1 MRFHTYKRLRRTA
14 LTAGVLVPVAALGA
28 MLLPANAQDGKLK
41 EPGKVEASWVASTR
55 GVTTR
60 PYRAVWSASQGGR
73 NMPASYHG
81 AVIIERL
88 SSKGWKSGMMLTP
101 AGAARPRGSD
111 HAPAA
116 QHPGQRADLQP
127 QERAPER
134 DRDALHATR
143 RLRARAQ
150 PAHRGRQSLAAEYP
164 STRSIHSLRAA
175 MCGPHECDQI
185 DPNTKGQTASRS
197 RAPVSAE
204 GWRSFDI
211 ARASI

>member
-41 EPGKVEASWVASTR
+41 EPGKVEASWVASTK

-81 AVIIERL
+81 AVIIQRL

-101 AGAARPRGSD
+101 SGARDLAVRIMRQLHGTPGSVQIWN
-111 HAPAA
+111 HKNGHLNATEMHFTP
-116 QHPGQRADLQP
+116 
-127 QERAPER
+127 
-134 DRDALHATR
+134 RDAYGL
-143 RLRARAQ
+143 
-150 PAHRGRQSLAAEYP
+150 AHNLLAAAGG
-164 STRSIHSLRAA
+164 H
-175 MCGPHECDQI
+175 
-185 DPNTKGQTASRS
+185 
-197 RAPVSAE
+197 
-204 GWRSFDI
+204 
-211 ARASI
+211 